1 MKKLKSF
8 KQIENLAEMP
18 LAFPADFKDSVC
30 GMVMPRTGLVISRAI
45 EKQGGAWNLTWT
57 ILVCGINLFFQNSR
71 ERAENIVKQYIND
84 FKRNAREEL
93 KACMEQPDPAGPI
106 KILQNTRS
114 EFSAHFIKAE
124 KEIEAALQTAE
135 NMLNAEQDKA
145 AIIPELQKLIET
157 TDAKLKECQ
166 QMEADIRADFQGS

>member
-1 MKKLKSF
+1 MGIVLPK
-8 KQIENLAEMP
+8 
-18 LAFPADFKDSVC
+18 
-30 GMVMPRTGLVISRAI
+30 TGLVISRAI
-45 EKQGGAWNLTWT
+45 EAQGGAWNWIWT
-57 ILVCGINLFFQNSR
+57 ILVCGINLFFQTSR
-71 ERAENIVKQYIND
+71 ERAEHIVNQYIND

-93 KACMEQPDPAGPI
+93 KACMEQPDPAGPM

-145 AIIPELQKLIET
+145 AIIPALQKLIET